1 MRTMLVFLTGLLWL
15 AVWAQETL
23 DVRPMLEDVFPVAK
37 VKPGMKGYGL
47 TVFKG
52 TKIER
57 FEVEVIGVLEQAVAG
72 KPLVMVRAR
81 GGPIT
86 ERNAMIIAGMSGS
99 PVFLEGKILGAI
111 GYGFLFSR
119 EPIGLVTPLEA
130 MLTTFDPRVEAWHP
144 MEPRT
149 VMKPVQIGGRR
160 YAGVYIGLERP
171 PSPNLAWARPLM
183 TPVMVR
189 GVSPRLMKPLKERL
203 EKFGLTPI
211 MVPAG
216 ATQRPIP
223 VRFEPGAALG
233 GALATG
239 EIDLTAIGT
248 LTYRRGDYVL
258 GFGHPFL
265 GTGEVE
271 MPMTAAEIVE
281 VVPGYADSFKV
292 GNRAQVLGTIYRDE
306 AFAIAGRIGR
316 APRMLPIRV
325 RVSHLGK
332 GTTRN
337 FQCEV
342 IRHPMATGGLAA
354 TAVDEFI
361 GRVHFGMGEASATVR
376 WRMQTD
382 RFGMIEYYN
391 RVASNSLLAG
401 EVLGD
406 LMYAMDL
413 ILNAPDVKATIESL
427 DVEVAIAPTYASAF
441 IESLTI
447 DKASYRPG
455 ERINVLVQVRPY
467 GAQGAVSFPLSFRLP
482 ADAPPGRYLLRVSA
496 PSQTAGGGGMSGLG
510 AILIQALDGEG
521 AGGGRQSTEELLRE
535 FQRRERNNQLVAT
548 LTMQQPTVS
557 VNGVLLSQ
565 PPPALRTL
573 LAVPRSSKMQPQ
585 ADEIKQVVE
594 TAWVLNGMQTVFVN
608 VLPSEDRDAARR
620 TFSFGATEVLT
631 ADESGSDV
639 QETLPEGEEISSA
652 FTEARPS
659 GETTTPEDESAKQAA
674 DKPISRKVKFWT
686 PDYALLRCGEFNGVS
701 LSPEGVLSLAPMLKT
716 LRTLPVEYLWCA
728 ASDAN
733 GVLYVGEGVSGALW
747 RIEGEQFQRIALP
760 ATLVTA
766 LAVDPDGAVYVG
778 TSPEGTLFR
787 VQNEQVTPLGNT
799 GARYINAL
807 HWHEGKLYIA
817 TGVPARVMVWESGV
831 LRTLFTS
838 EEAHF
843 SALAVGAD
851 GTVYAGTSERGLVYR
866 IAPSGVAEPI
876 ADLSEPSISALFW
889 HESGALFVGTMPSG
903 NLYRIGTDSTVLA
916 LVDPP
921 RWSTRLCL
929 AQGDTLF
936 AFASEGVLR
945 VNPSQP
951 KPQAEILSRQ
961 RHEWVGAGRL
971 GEQMVLTSAT
981 GQLLTLTTPEG
992 GVYLSPVLDAET
1004 VARWGAIRW
1013 NAQGAEVQIQTRSGN
1028 TREPD
1033 ATWSGWS
1040 MVYGD
1045 SNGSPI
1051 FSPPARFLQ
1060 VQIRLKGGTAMR
1072 NLSLSYMPANRP
1084 PEARLLNLKPYAVLS
1099 EKQTLRWNAR
1109 DPDGDTLRFEMQISS
1124 DGGQSWKP
1132 LKATQTESK
1141 PSAPSSAPGL
1151 PAETELQQQ
1160 LLTELEANPDIP
1172 EAIKA
1177 QIRER
1182 APEMIQQMRQAMEST
1197 STESTQELPASAREN
1212 QMEWDTTQMAD
1223 GVYLVRLMAT
1233 DQPAM
1238 PTDYATVYTAP
1249 IPVVVCNTP
1258 PSVLISEHSVQVD
1271 AEGRAVLVGYAF
1283 QRATLKNVSGR
1294 ASLLTSVAITAVQ
1307 YRVDDGDWFSA
1318 EPLDGLFDSGYEPFR
1333 IRTEPLPKGEHTLKI
1348 KVFNAAGKAVEI
1360 ERQVKRE

>member
-1 MRTMLVFLTGLLWL
+1 MRAMLVFLTGLLWL
-15 AVWAQETL
+15 SVWAQEAP
-23 DVRPMLEDVFPVAK
+23 DVRPMLQDVFPVAK

-57 FEVEVIGVLEQAVAG
+57 FEVEVIGVLERAIFD
-72 KPLVMVRAR
+72 KPLVMIRAR

-86 ERNAMIIAGMSGS
+86 ERNAMIIGGMSGS
-99 PVFLEGKILGAI
+99 PIFLEGKILGAI
-111 GYGFLFSR
+111 GFAFLFSR

-130 MLTTFDPRVEAWHP
+130 MLTVFDSRVEAWHP
-144 MEPRT
+144 AEPRT
-149 VMKPVQIGGRR
+149 VMKPIQIGGRR

-211 MVPAG
+211 MAPAG
-216 ATQRPIP
+216 TTQRPIP

-239 EIDLTAIGT
+239 DIDLTAIGT
-248 LTYRRGDYVL
+248 LTYRRGNYVL

-265 GTGEVE
+265 GAGEVE
-271 MPMTAAEIVE
+271 MPMTAAEIVD
-281 VVPGYADSFKV
+281 VIPTYDISSKM

-316 APRMLPIRV
+316 TPKMLPIRV
-325 RVSHLGK
+325 QVSHLGK
-332 GTTRN
+332 GITRT
-337 FQCEV
+337 FRCEV
-342 IRHPMATGGLAA
+342 IRHPLFASGLAA

-361 GRVHFGMGEASATVR
+361 GRIHYGIGEASATVR
-376 WRMQTD
+376 WRLQTD
-382 RFGMIEYYN
+382 RFGTIQYQN
-391 RVASNSLLAG
+391 RVASNFLLSS
-401 EVLGD
+401 EVVGD

-427 DVEVAIAPTYASAF
+427 EVEVTIAPTYASAF
-441 IESLTI
+441 IESLTT
-447 DKASYRPG
+447 DRASYRPG
-455 ERINVLVQVRPY
+455 ERVNALVRVRPY
-467 GAQGAVSFPLSFRLP
+467 GAQDTVSFPVSFRLP

-496 PSQTAGGGGMSGLG
+496 PSQGMGGGALGLG
-510 AILIQALDGEG
+510 AILVQALGGEG

-535 FQRRERNNQLVAT
+535 FQRRERNNQLIAT

-557 VNGVLLSQ
+557 VNGMLLSQ
-565 PPPALRTL
+565 PPPALRAL

-585 ADEIKQVVE
+585 ADEIKQVVD
-594 TAWVLNGMQTVFVN
+594 TDWVLTGMQTVFVN

-620 TFSFGATEVLT
+620 AFSFGTAEVLT
-631 ADESGSDV
+631 ADEGESDI
-639 QETLPEGEEISSA
+639 QETFHEREEIGSSFA
-652 FTEARPS
+652 DERTD
-659 GETTTPEDESAKQAA
+659 GEPMTSEDESAKPEA
-674 DKPISRKVKFWT
+674 DKPVSRKVKFWT
-686 PDYALLRCGEFNGVS
+686 PDYALLRRGEFDGVA
-701 LSPEGVLSLAPMLKT
+701 LSPDGVLSLAPTLKP

-728 ASDAN
+728 VSDAN
-733 GVLYVGEGVSGALW
+733 GVLYVGEGVSGGLW
-747 RIEGEQFQRIALP
+747 RIEGEQSQHIPLP

-766 LAVDPDGAVYVG
+766 LAVDPDGTLYAG
-778 TSPEGTLFR
+778 ASPEGTLFR
-787 VQNEQVTPLGNT
+787 VQNGQVAPIGST

-807 HWHEGKLYIA
+807 QWHEGKLYIA
-817 TGVPARVMVWESGV
+817 TGAPARIMVWESGV

-851 GTVYAGTSERGLVYR
+851 GTVYAGTSERGLIYR
-866 IAPSGVAEPI
+866 IAPSGVAEPV
-876 ADLSEPSISALFW
+876 ADLSEPSVSALFW

-903 NLYRIGTDSTVLA
+903 NLYRIGADGVVQA
-916 LVDPP
+916 LVDQP
-921 RWSTRLCL
+921 RWSTRLWL
-929 AQGDTLF
+929 AQGDTLL
-936 AFASEGVLR
+936 ALASEGVLR
-945 VNPSQP
+945 VNPNLP

-961 RHEWVGAGRL
+961 RHEWVGAGML
-971 GEQMVLTSAT
+971 GEQRALASAS
-981 GQLLTLTTPEG
+981 GQILTLATPEE

-1004 VARWGAIRW
+1004 IARWGAIRW

-1033 ATWSGWS
+1033 DTWSGWS

-1045 SNGSPI
+1045 PNGSTL

-1060 VQIRLKGGTAMR
+1060 VQIRLKGDAAVR

-1099 EKQTLRWNAR
+1099 EKQTLRWSAK
-1109 DPDGDTLRFEMQISS
+1109 DPDGDALRFEVQISS

-1132 LKATQTESK
+1132 LKEAQAESK
-1141 PSAPSSAPGL
+1141 PSDSSSAPTL
-1151 PAETELQQQ
+1151 PTDTELQQQ

-1172 EAIKA
+1172 EEIKA

-1182 APEMIQQMRQAMEST
+1182 APEMIQQMRQAMD
-1197 STESTQELPASAREN
+1197 TQPTAPAQEPPTPAREN
-1212 QMEWDTTQMAD
+1212 RMEWDTTQVAD
-1223 GVYLVRLMAT
+1223 GVYLLRLMAT

-1238 PTDYATVYTAP
+1238 PSDYATVYTPP

-1271 AEGRAVLVGYAF
+1271 AEGRALLMGYAF
-1283 QRATLKNVSGR
+1283 QRATLKNGSER
-1294 ASLLTSVAITAVQ
+1294 AALLTSVGITAVQ
-1307 YRVDDGDWFSA
+1307 YRIGEGDWFSA
-1318 EPLDGLFDSGYEPFR
+1318 EPLDGLFDSSYEPFR

-1360 ERQVKRE
+1360 ERKVKRD